1 MRQSLILTGKTNQ
14 VHWRSLARGES
25 SRILRRIKRSVLE
38 IGDYA
43 RAALGRLNLQ
53 VEVEKVSCSQAQEP
67 LLVKTE
73 EKCSE
78 VGVDAKPGGKMS
90 KVVIG
95 WKVDK

>member
-1 MRQSLILTGKTNQ
+1 M
-14 VHWRSLARGES
+14 
-25 SRILRRIKRSVLE
+25 
-38 IGDYA
+38 
-43 RAALGRLNLQ
+43 
-53 VEVEKVSCSQAQEP
+53 SCSQAQEP

-73 EKCSE
+73 EKCSD